1 MPFEII
7 QLSKDDETIRRWV
20 DKVKAFRLLSLQTSP
35 EFFLSTYARE
45 IAFTDDVWYERLSNP
60 KAVTF
65 IAVQSD
71 RIVSSIAVLGPL
83 PYGPDELSPLGNPWV
98 TMDGDATVK
107 IPTTSHWRI
116 NGMFTLPEARGQGTA
131 KALIEAAKKFG
142 ATQAEA
148 SGKDCVLSIAVEQD
162 NVPAKAL
169 YQKCGFVTIK
179 EEINQSDSRNVL
191 LMTWVPSSP

>member
-1 MPFEII
+1 MTFEVI
-7 QLSKDDETIRRWV
+7 QLPKDDESIRRWV
-20 DKVKAFRLLSLQTSP
+20 DRVKAFRLLSLQTSP

-45 IAFTDDVWYERLSNP
+45 SAFTDDIWYERLSNP
-60 KAVTF
+60 KAITF
-65 IAVQSD
+65 IAVKSD

-98 TMDGDATVK
+98 TMDGDSTLK

-142 ATQAEA
+142 ANQAEA
-148 SGKDCVLSIAVEQD
+148 SGKDCVLSIAVEED

-169 YQKCGFVTIK
+169 YQKCGFVAIK
-179 EEINQSDSRNVL
+179 EEVNRSDSRNVL
-191 LMTWVPSSP
+191 LMKCVPSSL